1 MHFRANSSAVPGP
14 RLVMILP
21 STTTR
26 SSENNNNAIFGKFTA
41 YKIRFAARITCGLSI
56 HKNSSLAKD
65 CRSCTN
71 GKHPLI
77 VIIQATNSIFN
88 GSACLEVLYPNTAT
102 RQENCI
108 EIGRFQFAQR
118 HIGLNFKPTKAFN
131 YVGSRNRSYRYLE
144 SGTAP
149 QIYRNH
155 EFNFFKSICQQ
166 DENLH
171 NTSIYVL
178 SYYSFFQSI

>member
-1 MHFRANSSAVPGP
+1 MFLDLFRKFSTVHFSNASRTRATACNDITV
-14 RLVMILP
+14 
-21 STTTR
+21 
-26 SSENNNNAIFGKFTA
+26 NNNAIFGKFTA
-41 YKIRFAARITCGLSI
+41 YKIRFASRVASCLTIYED
-56 HKNSSLAKD
+56 SSLAED
-65 CRSCTN
+65 CWSSTN

-77 VIIQATNSIFN
+77 VIIEAANSIFN
-88 GSACLEVLYPNTAT
+88 RSAGLEILHANTAT
-102 RQENCI
+102 RQENSI
-108 EIGRFQFAQR
+108 EIGRFKFIQSN
-118 HIGLNFKPTKAFN
+118 IGLDFEPTKAFI
-131 YVGSRNRSYRYLE
+131 E